1 MTTQTD
7 PAPELHPASD
17 LHPAA
22 STDLPAL
29 RRQLAVL
36 HGGKV
41 TSVHVPSESEGRF
54 ALLLALTH
62 RGPNGGNALAYRWL
76 TVGGPVWRLER
87 TGPGEPAVA
96 AASGDALPRL
106 VADLRVLVGREIT
119 DVRITEPGW
128 DTRIEFGDHRL
139 SVFPTALRTPS
150 TAPDWALRLPSRHHL
165 VIGPGARWESRVG

>member
-7 PAPELHPASD
+7 PAPELQHPGT
-17 LHPAA
+17 

-41 TSVHVPSESEGRF
+41 TSVHVPSESRGRF

-62 RGPNGGNALAYRWL
+62 RRSNGRNGLAYRWL
-76 TVGGPVWRLER
+76 TVGGPDWRLER
-87 TGPGEPAVA
+87 TGPGGPVPA

-128 DTRIEFGDHRL
+128 GTRIEFGDHRL
-139 SVFPTALRTPS
+139 SVFPAALP
-150 TAPDWALRLPSRHHL
+150 APDAVPGWGLRLPSGGRL
-165 VIGPGARWESRVG
+165 VVGPGARWEARG